1 MSTEIKRDY
10 GHMTNAYKALQ
21 DSLLLHINNIHTLSK
36 NQIESTLTLVRST
49 LDILEKKAYEVYDE
63 LPEMTKHILDEKDY
77 RRTMKAL
84 EYKYW
89 GDNTKNTLVKKEDDY
104 AEHLAWKAE
113 RVKYLQEL
121 FPNKHG
127 TFGHTEE
134 WFVKNNL
141 MYDES
146 I

>member
-1 MSTEIKRDY
+1 MAK
-10 GHMTNAYKALQ
+10 AYKALQ
-21 DSLLLHINNIHTLSK
+21 DSLVAHIDNTHPLSK
-36 NQIESTLTLVRST
+36 NQIESILTLVRST
-49 LDILEKKAYEVYDE
+49 LDILEDQAYKAYDE
-63 LPEMTKHILDEKDY
+63 LPEMAKHILDEKDY
-77 RRTMKAL
+77 RRTLASLQNKDWEGSNHKL
-84 EYKYW
+84 LK
-89 GDNTKNTLVKKEDDY
+89 TEDDY
-104 AEHLAWKAE
+104 KDHLAWKAE
-113 RVKYLQEL
+113 RVKHLQEL

>member
-1 MSTEIKRDY
+1 MADNLKEYSQ
-10 GHMTNAYKALQ
+10 MTNAYKALQ

-36 NQIESTLTLVRST
+36 NQIESILTLVRST

-77 RRTMKAL
+77 RRTLASLQNKDWEDSNHKL
-84 EYKYW
+84 LK
-89 GDNTKNTLVKKEDDY
+89 TEDDY
-104 AEHLAWKAE
+104 KDHLAWKAE
-113 RVKYLQEL
+113 RVKHLQEL

-134 WFVKNNL
+134 WFVKNNI
-141 MYDES
+141 MYDDS

>member
-1 MSTEIKRDY
+1 MADNFKEYSQ
-10 GHMTNAYKALQ
+10 MTNAYKALQ

-36 NQIESTLTLVRST
+36 NQIESILTLVRST

-77 RRTMKAL
+77 RRTLASLQNKDWENSNHKL
-84 EYKYW
+84 LK
-89 GDNTKNTLVKKEDDY
+89 TEDDY
-104 AEHLAWKAE
+104 KDHLAWKAE
-113 RVKYLQEL
+113 RVKHLQEL

-127 TFGHTEE
+127 NFGHTEE

-141 MYDES
+141 MYDEN

>member
-1 MSTEIKRDY
+1 MADNFKEYSQ
-10 GHMTNAYKALQ
+10 MTNAYKALQ

-63 LPEMTKHILDEKDY
+63 LPDMAKHILDEKDY
-77 RRTMKAL
+77 RRTVRANQ
-84 EYKYW
+84 YKDW
-89 GDNTKNTLVKKEDDY
+89 EDSNHVLSKTEADY

-113 RVKYLQEL
+113 RVKHLQEL

>member
-1 MSTEIKRDY
+1 MADNLKEYSQ
-10 GHMTNAYKALQ
+10 MTNAYKALQ

-77 RRTMKAL
+77 RRTVRANQ
-84 EYKYW
+84 YKDW
-89 GDNTKNTLVKKEDDY
+89 ENSNHSLSKTEDDY
-104 AEHLAWKAE
+104 KDHLAWKAE
-113 RVKYLQEL
+113 RVKHLQEL
-121 FPNKHG
+121 FPQTRG
-127 TFGHTEE
+127 AYPHTEE

>member
-1 MSTEIKRDY
+1 MADNLKEYSQ
-10 GHMTNAYKALQ
+10 MTNAYKALQ

-36 NQIESTLTLVRST
+36 NQIESILTLVRST

-77 RRTMKAL
+77 RRTMAAL
-84 EYKYW
+84 DYKYW
-89 GDNTKNTLVKKEDDY
+89 GDNTKNTLVKKEADY

-121 FPNKHG
+121 FPQTRGAYPHN
-127 TFGHTEE
+127 EE

-141 MYDES
+141 MYDEN

>member
-10 GHMTNAYKALQ
+10 GQMTNAYKALQ

-36 NQIESTLTLVRST
+36 NQIESILTLVRST

-77 RRTMKAL
+77 RRTLRANQ
-84 EYKYW
+84 YKDW
-89 GDNTKNTLVKKEDDY
+89 ENSNHSLSKTEDDY
-104 AEHLAWKAE
+104 KDHLAWKAE

-121 FPNKHG
+121 FPQTRG
-127 TFGHTEE
+127 AYPHTEE
-134 WFVKNNL
+134 WFVKNNI
-141 MYDES
+141 MYDDS

>member
-1 MSTEIKRDY
+1 MSEINQTY
-10 GHMTNAYKALQ
+10 YMMTKAYELLQ
-21 DSLLLHINNIHTLSK
+21 DELCSHIENIKPLSK
-36 NQIESTLTLVRST
+36 NEIESILTLVRST
-49 LDILEKKAYEVYDE
+49 LDILEKEAYKSYDK

-77 RRTMKAL
+77 RRTLASLQNKDWEASNHKL
-84 EYKYW
+84 LK
-89 GDNTKNTLVKKEDDY
+89 TEDDY
-104 AEHLAWKAE
+104 KDHLAWKAE
-113 RVKYLQEL
+113 RVKHLQEL

>member
-1 MSTEIKRDY
+1 MSTEIKKDY
-10 GHMTNAYKALQ
+10 GQMTNAYKALQ

-36 NQIESTLTLVRST
+36 NQIESILTLVRST

-77 RRTMKAL
+77 RRTLASLQNKDW
-84 EYKYW
+84 EYSNHKLLK
-89 GDNTKNTLVKKEDDY
+89 TEDDY
-104 AEHLAWKAE
+104 KDHLAWKAE
-113 RVKYLQEL
+113 RVKHLQEL

>member
-1 MSTEIKRDY
+1 MADNLKEYSQ
-10 GHMTNAYKALQ
+10 MTNAYKALQ

-36 NQIESTLTLVRST
+36 NQIESILTLVRST

-77 RRTMKAL
+77 RRTLASLQNKD
-84 EYKYW
+84 W
-89 GDNTKNTLVKKEDDY
+89 GDSNHKLLKTEDDY
-104 AEHLAWKAE
+104 KDHLAWKAE
-113 RVKYLQEL
+113 RVKHLQEL

>member
-1 MSTEIKRDY
+1 MADNLKEYSQ
-10 GHMTNAYKALQ
+10 MTNAYKALQ

-36 NQIESTLTLVRST
+36 NQIESILTLVRST

-77 RRTMKAL
+77 RRTVRANQ
-84 EYKYW
+84 YKDW
-89 GDNTKNTLVKKEDDY
+89 ENSNNSLSKTEDDY
-104 AEHLAWKAE
+104 KDHLAWKAE

-121 FPNKHG
+121 FPQTRG
-127 TFGHTEE
+127 AYPHTEE

>member
-1 MSTEIKRDY
+1 MADNLKESSQ
-10 GHMTNAYKALQ
+10 MTNAYKALQ

-36 NQIESTLTLVRST
+36 NQIESILTFVRST

-77 RRTMKAL
+77 RRTVRANQ
-84 EYKYW
+84 YKDW
-89 GDNTKNTLVKKEDDY
+89 ENSNNSLSKTEDDY
-104 AEHLAWKAE
+104 KDHLAWKAE

-121 FPNKHG
+121 FPQTRG
-127 TFGHTEE
+127 AYPHTEE
-134 WFVKNNL
+134 WFVKNNI

>member
-1 MSTEIKRDY
+1 MADNFKEYSQ
-10 GHMTNAYKALQ
+10 MTNAYKALQ

-36 NQIESTLTLVRST
+36 NQIESILTLVRST

-77 RRTMKAL
+77 RRTLASLQNKDWEGSNHKL
-84 EYKYW
+84 LK
-89 GDNTKNTLVKKEDDY
+89 TEDDY
-104 AEHLAWKAE
+104 KDHLAWKAE

>member
-1 MSTEIKRDY
+1 MADNLKEYSQ
-10 GHMTNAYKALQ
+10 MTNAYKALQ

-36 NQIESTLTLVRST
+36 NQIESILTLVRST

-77 RRTMKAL
+77 RRTLASLQNKDWEGSNHKL
-84 EYKYW
+84 LK
-89 GDNTKNTLVKKEDDY
+89 TEDDY
-104 AEHLAWKAE
+104 KDHLAWKAE

-121 FPNKHG
+121 FPQTRG
-127 TFGHTEE
+127 AYPHTEE

>member
-1 MSTEIKRDY
+1 MSTEINRDY
-10 GHMTNAYKALQ
+10 GQMTNAYKALQ
-21 DSLLLHINNIHTLSK
+21 DSFLLHINNIHTLSK
-36 NQIESTLTLVRST
+36 NQIESILTLVRST

-77 RRTMKAL
+77 RRTLASLQNKDWEASNHKL
-84 EYKYW
+84 LK
-89 GDNTKNTLVKKEDDY
+89 TEDDY
-104 AEHLAWKAE
+104 KDHLAWKAE
-113 RVKYLQEL
+113 RVKHLQEL

-127 TFGHTEE
+127 NFGHTEE

>member
-1 MSTEIKRDY
+1 MSKEIKRDY
-10 GHMTNAYKALQ
+10 GQMTNAYKALQ

-36 NQIESTLTLVRST
+36 NQIESILTLVRST

-77 RRTMKAL
+77 RRTLASLQNKDWENSNHKL
-84 EYKYW
+84 LK
-89 GDNTKNTLVKKEDDY
+89 TEDDY
-104 AEHLAWKAE
+104 KDHLAWKAE

>member
-1 MSTEIKRDY
+1 MADNLKEYSQ
-10 GHMTNAYKALQ
+10 MTNAYKALQ

-36 NQIESTLTLVRST
+36 NQIESILTLVRST

-77 RRTMKAL
+77 RRTIKANQ
-84 EYKYW
+84 YKDW
-89 GDNTKNTLVKKEDDY
+89 ENSNHELSKTKEDY
-104 AEHLAWKAE
+104 ADHLAWKAE

-121 FPNKHG
+121 FPQTRG
-127 TFGHTEE
+127 AFPHTEE

>member
-1 MSTEIKRDY
+1 MADNFKEYS
-10 GHMTNAYKALQ
+10 HMTNAYKALQ

-36 NQIESTLTLVRST
+36 NQIESILTLVRST

-77 RRTMKAL
+77 RRTVKANQ
-84 EYKYW
+84 YKDW
-89 GDNTKNTLVKKEDDY
+89 ENSNNSLSKTEADY
-104 AEHLAWKAE
+104 ADHLAWKAE

-121 FPNKHG
+121 FPQTRG
-127 TFGHTEE
+127 AFPHTEE
-134 WFVKNNL
+134 WFVKNNI
-141 MYDES
+141 MYDEN

>member
-1 MSTEIKRDY
+1 MSTEIKKDY
-10 GHMTNAYKALQ
+10 SQMTNAYKALQ

-36 NQIESTLTLVRST
+36 NQIESILTLVRST

-77 RRTMKAL
+77 RRTLASLQNKDWENSNHKL
-84 EYKYW
+84 LKTE
-89 GDNTKNTLVKKEDDY
+89 VDY

-113 RVKYLQEL
+113 RVKHLQEL

-127 TFGHTEE
+127 SFDHTEE